1 MDDTKLVLSAIVEAH
16 NMKTL
21 ESAVNTVNGFLE
33 CGAVVFV
40 KTKGNSDLVKL
51 EQIDTS
57 AIIMPFV

>member
-21 ESAVNTVNGFLE
+21 ESAVNTVNEFLE

-40 KTKGNSDLVKL
+40 KIKGDTGLRKL
-51 EQIDTS
+51 EQIDTC
-57 AIIMPFV
+57 ALVIPAE

>member
-21 ESAVNTVNGFLE
+21 ESAVNTVNEFLE

-40 KTKGNSDLVKL
+40 KIKGSRSLAKL
-51 EQIDTS
+51 ERIDTS
-57 AIIMPFV
+57 AMVIPVE